1 MRSLLVTVDFP
12 PIVSGISTAFYN
24 IWKNL
29 PGNDHLVLAPRIRG
43 SGAVD
48 NALGKKVYR
57 LPMPLGDN
65 LLKKAGRWLCL
76 LSYCLSI
83 VKRERIELL
92 VCGQPVT
99 IGAIGLLFKKAF
111 RIPYQVWVYGG
122 EIVKFRNNRPV
133 FSLLRRVIDEAQAL
147 IANSEFTKNVYAEL
161 GIPSGKIFV
170 VTPAVDTER
179 FKPGISVEDLVVKY
193 GLKDRKR
200 ILTIARLSERKGHD
214 MVIGALGRIKQAFPD
229 IAYLIVGSGPDEKRL
244 RKMVSDYHLE
254 DNIIFTGAVAEED
267 LPRYYSLC
275 DVYVMPNREV
285 RGIDT
290 LEGFGISFIEAS
302 ACAKPVI
309 GGRSGGSV
317 EAVAD
322 GKTGYLVGHL
332 DVDGFAMKVI
342 ELLSD
347 KTRARE
353 LGENGRKRVLTEFQW
368 PQRAEAL
375 KGLL

>member
-1 MRSLLVTVDFP
+1 MLVTVDFP

-29 PGNDHLVLAPRIRG
+29 PHEGRVILAPQVKG
-43 SGAVD
+43 SGTVD
-48 NALGKKVYR
+48 KDFGRKIYR

-65 LLKKAGRWLCL
+65 IFKKAGRWICL
-76 LSYCLSI
+76 LLYCLGI
-83 VKRERIELL
+83 VGRERIELL

-133 FSLLRRVIDEAQAL
+133 FSLLRRVLDEAQIL
-147 IANSEFTKNVYAEL
+147 IANSGFTRNVYVEF
-161 GIPSGKIFV
+161 GIPSEKIVV

-179 FKPGISVEDLVVKY
+179 FKPGISVEELVLKY
-193 GLKDRKR
+193 GLHGRKR
-200 ILTIARLSERKGHD
+200 ILTVARLSERKGHD
-214 MVIGALGRIKQAFPD
+214 MVIGALGRIRESFPD

-244 RKMVSDYHLE
+244 RKMAGDYHVE
-254 DNIIFTGAVAEED
+254 KNVIFTGAVVEED
-267 LPRYYSLC
+267 LPRYYNLC
-275 DVYVMPNREV
+275 DIYVMPNREV
-285 RGIDT
+285 GGIDT

-317 EAVAD
+317 EAVSD
-322 GKTGYLVGHL
+322 GETGYLVEPL
-332 DVDGFAMKVI
+332 DVAGFAMKI
-342 ELLSD
+342 MELLSNENL
-347 KTRARE
+347 ARK
-353 LGENGRKRVLTEFQW
+353 LGENGRSRAMAEFKW
-368 PQRAEAL
+368 SQRARIL
-375 KGLL
+375 NGLL